1 MKHHVTD
8 HWGQF
13 HGNFKSYA
21 AALEWVQE
29 HESADFGLVIHV
41 GVYSKAVCT
50 NNHIMTTTTTKN
62 TIATLKNLIT
72 MIEID
77 HVSASDFAEYD
88 CLGLIPDT
96 KEAKIIHLQNL
107 IIAELESAI
116 A

>member
-1 MKHHVTD
+1 MKIFLYVLPRFANFSLSPRVT
-8 HWGQF
+8 QTT
-13 HGNFKSYA
+13 N
-21 AALEWVQE
+21 
-29 HESADFGLVIHV
+29 
-41 GVYSKAVCT
+41 T
-50 NNHIMTTTTTKN
+50 NNHIMTTTTKN

-77 HVSASDFAEYD
+77 HASACEFAEYD
-88 CLGLIPDT
+88 CLNLIPDT

>member
-1 MKHHVTD
+1 MKIFVDVLPWNANLSLSPRVT
-8 HWGQF
+8 
-13 HGNFKSYA
+13 
-21 AALEWVQE
+21 V
-29 HESADFGLVIHV
+29 
-41 GVYSKAVCT
+41 T
-50 NNHIMTTTTTKN
+50 NNTTNTTMTTTTKN

-77 HVSASDFAEYD
+77 HVSSSDFAEYD

>member
-1 MKHHVTD
+1 MPHFANFSLSPRVT
-8 HWGQF
+8 QTT
-13 HGNFKSYA
+13 N
-21 AALEWVQE
+21 
-29 HESADFGLVIHV
+29 
-41 GVYSKAVCT
+41 T
-50 NNHIMTTTTTKN
+50 NNHIMTTTTKN

-77 HVSASDFAEYD
+77 HVSASEFAEYD

-96 KEAKIIHLQNL
+96 KDSKIIHLQNL

>member
-1 MKHHVTD
+1 MICENISLRFAIKCYFVPV
-8 HWGQF
+8 
-13 HGNFKSYA
+13 A
-21 AALEWVQE
+21 A
-29 HESADFGLVIHV
+29 SD
-41 GVYSKAVCT
+41 T
-50 NNHIMTTTTTKN
+50 NQQQYHHIMTTTTTKN

-116 A
+116 D

>member
-1 MKHHVTD
+1 MKIFVDVLPWNANLSLSPRVT
-8 HWGQF
+8 
-13 HGNFKSYA
+13 
-21 AALEWVQE
+21 V
-29 HESADFGLVIHV
+29 
-41 GVYSKAVCT
+41 T
-50 NNHIMTTTTTKN
+50 NNTTMTTTTKN

-77 HVSASDFAEYD
+77 HVSSSDFAEYD

>member
-1 MKHHVTD
+1 MTVTP
-8 HWGQF
+8 
-13 HGNFKSYA
+13 
-21 AALEWVQE
+21 
-29 HESADFGLVIHV
+29 
-41 GVYSKAVCT
+41 T
-50 NNHIMTTTTTKN
+50 NNHIMTTTTKN

-96 KEAKIIHLQNL
+96 KEEKIIHLQNL
-107 IIAELESAI
+107 IIAELESAN

>member
-1 MKHHVTD
+1 
-8 HWGQF
+8 
-13 HGNFKSYA
+13 
-21 AALEWVQE
+21 
-29 HESADFGLVIHV
+29 
-41 GVYSKAVCT
+41 
-50 NNHIMTTTTTKN
+50 MTTTATKN

-72 MIEID
+72 MIEIG

-96 KEAKIIHLQNL
+96 KDSKIIHLQNL